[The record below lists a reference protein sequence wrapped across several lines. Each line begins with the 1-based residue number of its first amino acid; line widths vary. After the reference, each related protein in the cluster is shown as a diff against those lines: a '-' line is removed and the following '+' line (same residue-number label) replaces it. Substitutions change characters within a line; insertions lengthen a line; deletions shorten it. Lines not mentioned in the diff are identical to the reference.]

1 MTYALWVVAAW
12 AGSVQDPEWT
22 VGARARKTA
31 EGFELL
37 VRGSGAVLRGAESA
51 EVRIR
56 RQVHRYDEEAGVLR
70 TEPAEEAR
78 GGAVCAQDGAF
89 SYREAF
95 EAPMEV
101 EVEAVVRTPD
111 GGVVRRASV
120 RAWTAPAYA
129 VAAALEA
136 DARRAEAAL
145 GGVEGLLDELEAL
158 EPAGPPRAASARR
171 LRAKIERRRAEWTP
185 EVSRS
190 LLSATAALVDG
201 LFEDLHTAAES
212 ASVGRS
218 VGGFLARTG
227 GSPFSIEEARRRIE
241 RIRAVGV
248 GERMLVLVRATAA
261 LREEIRAG
269 AATGCPFRWSR
280 IEEDVERSLEAAAQA
295 DPEGHLEALLAAV
308 RDFLAEAG
316 GQACP
321 ESGDPGAAERRLV
334 ERAEEL
340 ERRYR
345 AVGP

>member
-1 MTYALWVVAAW
+1 
-12 AGSVQDPEWT
+12 
-22 VGARARKTA
+22 
-31 EGFELL
+31 
-37 VRGSGAVLRGAESA
+37 
-51 EVRIR
+51 
-56 RQVHRYDEEAGVLR
+56 
-70 TEPAEEAR
+70 
-78 GGAVCAQDGAF
+78 
-89 SYREAF
+89 
-95 EAPMEV
+95 
-101 EVEAVVRTPD
+101 
-111 GGVVRRASV
+111 
-120 RAWTAPAYA
+120 

-158 EPAGPPRAASARR
+158 EQAGPQRAASARR
-171 LRAKIERRRAEWTP
+171 LRAKIERRRAEWTS

-190 LLSATAALVDG
+190 LLSATAELVDG

-269 AATGCPFRWSR
+269 AAAGCPFRWSR

-295 DPEGHLEALLAAV
+295 DPEGHLEALLAAT

-316 GQACP
+316 GRACP
-321 ESGDPGAAERRLV
+321 ESGNPGAAERRLV